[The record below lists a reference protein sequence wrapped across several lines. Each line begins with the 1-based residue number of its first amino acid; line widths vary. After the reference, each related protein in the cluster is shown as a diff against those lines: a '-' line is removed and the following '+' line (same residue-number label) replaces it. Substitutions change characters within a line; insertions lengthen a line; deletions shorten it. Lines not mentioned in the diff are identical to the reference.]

1 MTVRDVLYECA
12 CILGDTE
19 FAIDLKLHDEL
30 INDETERKY
39 KVMLSSFNAI
49 VNEVAISYLAP
60 TTYKPFDSKT
70 INTNMFEHV
79 VKKIISV
86 TDSNGKNIGYTNDDG
101 VLTMNV
107 AKGRINYEYIPNDF
121 GIDDNF
127 VYEKKKIGKMAFA
140 YGTAFE
146 FCMREGRVDEAVN
159 WESRYRQFTELKS
172 MNGSKKLKAGNKWGL

>member
-70 INTNMFEHV
+70 INTNIHNKLNTF
-79 VKKIISV
+79 
-86 TDSNGKNIGYTNDDG
+86 
-101 VLTMNV
+101 
-107 AKGRINYEYIPNDF
+107 
-121 GIDDNF
+121 
-127 VYEKKKIGKMAFA
+127 
-140 YGTAFE
+140 
-146 FCMREGRVDEAVN
+146 
-159 WESRYRQFTELKS
+159 LKLNLCLILLLLS
-172 MNGSKKLKAGNKWGL
+172 T